1 MRTWIDQLSPRDR
14 RILIAGAAVALPLLF
29 YVLAWAPLQRQITQ
43 LETSVAAQ
51 RASFSWMQSA
61 AVEVARLRARNAN
74 LAQTGG
80 SLLSIVNQSAQRH
93 ELAKTIQRMTPQG
106 EQSIELLISSV
117 NFDGFVTWLGDL
129 ELEHSIMVSNLTL
142 TRTELPCRVDVRL
155 TLERR

>member
-1 MRTWIDQLSPRDR
+1 MRTWLEQLTPRDR
-14 RILIAGAAVALPLLF
+14 RILIAGGAIALPLLF

-61 AVEVARLRARNAN
+61 AVEVARLRTRNAN
-74 LAQTGG
+74 LAQAGG

-106 EQSIELLISSV
+106 EQAIELLISSV

-129 ELEHSIMVSNLTL
+129 ELEHSIMVSTLTL

>member
-74 LAQTGG
+74 LAPRPVG
-80 SLLSIVNQSAQRH
+80 
-93 ELAKTIQRMTPQG
+93 
-106 EQSIELLISSV
+106 
-117 NFDGFVTWLGDL
+117 
-129 ELEHSIMVSNLTL
+129 
-142 TRTELPCRVDVRL
+142 
-155 TLERR
+155 